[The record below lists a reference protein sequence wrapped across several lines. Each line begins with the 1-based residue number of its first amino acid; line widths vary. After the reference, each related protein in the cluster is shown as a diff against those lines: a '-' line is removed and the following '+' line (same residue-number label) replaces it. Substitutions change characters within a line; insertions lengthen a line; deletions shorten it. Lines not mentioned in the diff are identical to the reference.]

1 MQIKRFFFIFC
12 VNTRRS
18 TRNGLKSSFSNV
30 VQGERERKRE
40 NGDRS
45 EQDEVES
52 TAVSGRLVKTSR
64 VGYGGGYRNAE
75 RFSASHAGHS
85 ISREIGA
92 G

>member
-1 MQIKRFFFIFC
+1 MQIKRFFFIIC
-12 VNTRRS
+12 VVNTRRS

-30 VQGERERKRE
+30 VQGERERE

-64 VGYGGGYRNAE
+64 VRYGGGYRNAE